1 MRYATRYTKKFALA
15 FGLLL
20 AGAGMI
26 LTGCDSV
33 TDLSEAN
40 QNPND
45 PVEVASSQQLPGN
58 LVNFSYQV
66 IGNEAVRTP
75 SLWIQQAAQNANE
88 PAIDTYDYTETDPN
102 NLWGWLYAG
111 SIKDARNVQEAAR
124 SEENFATLGIGQI
137 IEAWSWSITTDLFG
151 DVPLEEAYQAGNPT
165 PAYSEQAAVY
175 DTVFAKL
182 ERARQNLAEG
192 NREPLGSADL
202 LYGGDTDKWISLAW
216 ALEAK
221 FHMRLSESD
230 FGAGLDGSG
239 GRQARAQAAL
249 DAAQNAFPN
258 GNADNAAFAFPGG
271 DNKENPWY
279 QFTIQGVWV
288 NSHQLSSHYVG
299 MLKDHEDPRL
309 GIQAR
314 QVGAIDGSQSPPT
327 AGAPG
332 FSPAEFDPSEDF
344 DPSDGTYQGHEN
356 GVDDTEGTSNV
367 SSIGPYYSAQDAPL
381 IWMNYAELKFIES
394 EANLILGNGPAART
408 AYEEGIRA
416 SMNQLGVTDLANV
429 DGSFVDDFVADRL
442 TAYDNASDKLRPIIT
457 EKYKANFLR
466 LTPYHDW
473 RRTGYPELDP
483 AANAETENGV
493 IPVRFPYP
501 NGEFNNNEENVPT
514 DIGRGIESLDAPVDW
529 DSGGS

>member
-1 MRYATRYTKKFALA
+1 MKYLTRYTWKYAL
-15 FGLLL
+15 GLGLFL
-20 AGAGMI
+20 IGSGMV

-33 TDLSEAN
+33 TDLSGAN
-40 QNPND
+40 ENPND
-45 PVEVASSQQLPGN
+45 PTEVASSQQLAGT
-58 LVNFSYQV
+58 LTDFSYQV

-75 SLWIQQAAQNANE
+75 SLWVQQTAQNVNE
-88 PAIDTYDYTETDPN
+88 PETDTYEYTEADPD
-102 NLWGWLYAG
+102 NLWGWLYTG
-111 SIKDARNVQEAAR
+111 SIKDSRNIQEAAR
-124 SEENFATLGIGQI
+124 GEENFVTLGIGQI
-137 IEAWSWSITTDLFG
+137 VEAWSWSITTDLFG
-151 DVPLEEAYQAGNPT
+151 DVPLEEAYQDDILNPV
-165 PAYSEQAAVY
+165 YSEQEAVY
-175 DTVFAKL
+175 DTAFAKL
-182 ERARQNLAEG
+182 ERARQNLSRG
-192 NREPLGSADL
+192 NREPIGSADL
-202 LYGGDTDKWISLAW
+202 LYGGNADKWESLAW

-221 FHMRLSESD
+221 LHMRLSESG

-288 NSHQLSSHYVG
+288 TSNQLSSQYVG
-299 MLKDHEDPRL
+299 MLKNHEDPRL

-314 QVGAIDGSQSPPT
+314 QTGAIDGAQSPPT

-332 FSPAEFDPSEDF
+332 FSQEEFDPSEDF
-344 DPSDGTYQGHEN
+344 GSSDGTYQGHEN
-356 GVDDTEGTSNV
+356 GVDDGEGDENV
-367 SSIGPYYSAQDAPL
+367 SSIGPYYSAEDAPL
-381 IWMNYAELKFIES
+381 IWMNYAEVKFIES

-416 SMNQLGVTDLANV
+416 SMDQLGVTEKLANV
-429 DGSFVDDFVADRL
+429 DGSFVNDFVADRL
-442 TAYDNASDKLRPIIT
+442 TAYDNASDKLQPIIT

-483 AANAETENGV
+483 AANARTDNGG
-493 IPVRFPYP
+493 IPLRFPYP
-501 NGEFNNNEENVPT
+501 NSEFNSNEENVPT
-514 DIGRGIESLDAPVDW
+514 DIGIGIGALDAPVDW
-529 DSGGS
+529 DSN

>member
-1 MRYATRYTKKFALA
+1 
-15 FGLLL
+15 
-20 AGAGMI
+20 MI

-192 NREPLGSADL
+192 NRESLGSADL

-332 FSPAEFDPSEDF
+332 FSPTEFDPSEDF